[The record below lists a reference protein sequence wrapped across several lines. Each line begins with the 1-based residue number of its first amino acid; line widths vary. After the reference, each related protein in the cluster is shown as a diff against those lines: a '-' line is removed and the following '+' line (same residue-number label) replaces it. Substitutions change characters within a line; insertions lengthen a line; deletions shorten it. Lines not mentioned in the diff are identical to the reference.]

1 MAITSLVMRISGTVT
16 YEDGSHAPFEA
27 SYGSA
32 DTPLRDLVAQP
43 DSAVA
48 LEAFA
53 QFITSSLTGR
63 IEEVLAFLPSM
74 VAIIPGTPAASKT
87 VSDATLFLTGA
98 IAEDDR
104 TKSSFAIEYNK
115 MAIDHFPS
123 ATDAVWAKLAAD
135 PVFNAAA
142 ASLVDA
148 VAGEGVTM
156 IASS

>member
-43 DSAVA
+43 DAASH

-53 QFITSSLTGR
+53 QFIASSLTGR
-63 IEEVLAFLPSM
+63 IEETLAFLPSM
-74 VAIIPGTPAASKT
+74 VAIVQGTPEADKT

-98 IAEDDR
+98 ITEDDR

-123 ATDAVWAKLAAD
+123 STDEVWAKLAAD

-142 ASLVDA
+142 ASMIDA
-148 VAGEGVTM
+148 VAGDGATT